1 NLKMSNVMISDLP
14 IILVCLVQ
22 GSDEPFKVEI
32 GRNNDVFDFKRII
45 KYEKLNDFSKIDMA
59 KFKLWKFN
67 KPVPNYWPEDQTL
80 QRKHIHVIVELSVKQ
95 VICLKR
101 TFDES
106 LLIDNSN
113 VICKGLLQ
121 KFEIIPRKVC
131 ELQQLINAPLL
142 RKLPVTSGEEK
153 IYPELDEF
161 VCTNDDERRSTIA
174 KIISTVLCS
183 TINRRFLGNKS
194 ESMLHYPLDAMIMV
208 PLETFNGF
216 LGSDLPIEID
226 RAKRPDFLCWVKN
239 LLIFKGEEKANAN
252 DLDMAINKLVEKF
265 SVLDP
270 VFFDK
275 IQYMICYA
283 AAGSS
288 IRFYAIDGSEGAV
301 KQLTALT
308 NSLNAS
314 NHLDRITILCTII
327 NIARI
332 VLTISD
338 DIPSTIL
345 PLGKRRKLGH
355 SFITFY
361 ANSVEKRVMKADLP
375 YSKDLNSRIQFLES
389 MYQYAKGYPGLVQI
403 KKGPVFTKGV
413 YKIVMKTRV
422 IPCMLRTDDELREM
436 AKCVLTGLARLHG
449 GGFVH
454 RDIRLPN
461 ILYIPAWSFNKQKL
475 GGLLRDWD
483 ENTLTNAGCYTST
496 SDMYQFGKLLE
507 GYMTTDEGED
517 FTNRLKSKSTLSE
530 FDKSV
535 VLWSIDSIDSEQNS
549 KDIYGSDNG
558 YSAVNLH
565 RLNPYNFVKLH
576 CGKRWQHGKKS
587 ASSKLWSNEDEC
599 KEEIDIQVEYNS
611 CDPLKR

>member
-1 NLKMSNVMISDLP
+1 MSNVVISGSL

-45 KYEKLNDFSKIDMA
+45 KYENLNDFSKIDID
-59 KFKLWKFN
+59 KFKLWKLN
-67 KPVPNYWPEDQTL
+67 KPVPSEDIEELLKITFQDNKNLKLLVGTNDIADYWPEDQTP
-80 QRKHIHVIVELSVKQ
+80 QRKHIHVIVELSDS
-95 VICLKR
+95 ISAGRKR

-113 VICKGLLQ
+113 AICKGLLQ

-142 RKLPVTSGEEK
+142 RKLPVTSDEEK

-174 KIISTVLCS
+174 KIISTALCS
-183 TINRRFLGNKS
+183 TIDRRFSGNQS
-194 ESMLHYPLDAMIMV
+194 ESMLHYPLDAMITV
-208 PLETFNGF
+208 PLETFNRF
-216 LGSDLPIEID
+216 LGGDLPIEID

-252 DLDMAINKLVEKF
+252 DLDMAINELVEKF

-314 NHLDRITILCTII
+314 NHLDRITILRTII

-345 PLGKRRKLGH
+345 PLSKRRKLGH

-361 ANSVEKRVMKADLP
+361 ADSIEKRVLKADLP
-375 YSKDLNSRIQFLES
+375 YSEDLNSRIQFLES

-413 YKIVMKTRV
+413 YKIVMKTRG

-436 AKCVLTGLARLHG
+436 A
-449 GGFVH
+449 
-454 RDIRLPN
+454 
-461 ILYIPAWSFNKQKL
+461 
-475 GGLLRDWD
+475 
-483 ENTLTNAGCYTST
+483 
-496 SDMYQFGKLLE
+496 
-507 GYMTTDEGED
+507 
-517 FTNRLKSKSTLSE
+517 
-530 FDKSV
+530 
-535 VLWSIDSIDSEQNS
+535 
-549 KDIYGSDNG
+549 
-558 YSAVNLH
+558 
-565 RLNPYNFVKLH
+565 
-576 CGKRWQHGKKS
+576 
-587 ASSKLWSNEDEC
+587 
-599 KEEIDIQVEYNS
+599 
-611 CDPLKR
+611 